1 MDFANLKSLTI
12 LEGDVQEIYSGNV
25 LLWKGGYTNQVPIS
39 TEIAGGTT
47 IFNSGKGYREG
58 YRLSSSGA
66 EKSQSGA
73 VVTGFIPAKRGD
85 IIRMKG
91 ATWGTTVSEG
101 YCYIVAYGTNGGK
114 LYHANKHMN
123 STINNNIS
131 NQVGVDLS
139 NSSIITDSNGVTTF
153 NIVWTGST
161 EIAYIR
167 ISATGNGADMI
178 VTINEEIE

>member
-1 MDFANLKSLTI
+1 MDFANLKSLI
-12 LEGDVQEIYSGNV
+12 ISEGEVASITCNDVV
-25 LLWKGGYTNQVPIS
+25 LWQGYTNQVPIS